1 MDENPD
7 QETELNLAKLLKNKY
22 CDDTGK
28 ETQPKR
34 AAEIIHKLGKIYNRR
49 SPDKISLI
57 KSVALFNAA
66 IVRNPSNLS
75 DVKNDL
81 SNICQH
87 ILNVAN
93 AKLQNADLMKKAHE
107 VKQLFIELRD
117 EVDQLLEQAEN
128 QKTPFSQFKHVKLF
142 LEEQVEKQQAITK
155 ISSVQQL
162 NEFIALKYKQIM
174 ANLGEFC
181 ENVMGKPPCKYAIAG
196 MGSLARLEITPYSDF
211 EHIILL
217 FDDEKYESYL
227 EYFRWYSVIFHTV
240 ILNLQETII
249 PSLNI
254 ESLGNWYFDAFT
266 PRGISFDG
274 MMPHASKFPLGRLQ
288 LTKDKPFETEL
299 IKPVSKMLE
308 YLGSEADLKNG
319 YHLADILTKTC
330 FVFGDIN
337 VFKQFKSEVEI
348 RLKQTPKQTRIEE
361 VKEQVKDDLDNYSTR
376 FRLAKLKS
384 NHTINIK
391 QLIYRSSTLFI
402 AALGRIHNILAHSS
416 FEIVNEMQNI
426 GEITKSTQIKLNYA
440 IAIACEIR
448 LKIYSKNKCQNDSPI
463 RLTHDDKDV
472 NQILDFVGAASTIK
486 YFQIA
491 YCLQCEVAK
500 QLNFTKL
507 HFYSDPQIINFKL
520 GLIFE
525 MEYLKA
531 NIIKNRPK
539 FIWDRNKFDFD
550 KCIKRLETSVHN
562 IHASTTSD
570 STTDKNLILSLA
582 DHLNS
587 IKAHDD
593 ALEFYEAT
601 LEMYRNVSLDE
612 PTDGNIASTLNNVG
626 SCLKKMQRFGDALI
640 HLKQSLEIYRNI
652 SLDEPTDGN
661 IASTLNN
668 VGNCLLEMQRYG
680 DALNH
685 LKQSLEI
692 YRNVSLDGS
701 TDGNIASTLNNV
713 GLCLM
718 EMQRYGDALIHLK
731 QSLEIYRNISLDEP
745 TDGNIARTI
754 NNVGLCLMEMQRYGD
769 ALIHLKQSLEI
780 YRNISLD
787 EPKDGNIAR
796 TLNNVGLCLMELQ
809 RYGDALIH
817 LKQSLE
823 IYRNISLDEPTD
835 GNIALTLNNVGNC
848 FKKMQRYGDALIHL
862 KQSLEIYRNISF
874 DEPTDGNIASTL
886 NNVGLCLMELQRY
899 GDALIHL
906 KQSLEIDRNTSFD
919 EPNDGNIALTLNN
932 VGLCLMELQRYSD
945 ALIHLKHS
953 LEIYKSISLDEPTD
967 GNIALTLNNVGL
979 CLMEMQR
986 YGDALIHLKQSLE
999 IYRNISLDEPTDGNI
1014 ALTLNNVGNCFKKM
1028 QRYSDA
1034 LIHLQKSLE
1043 IYGNISLDEPKDRN
1057 IASTLNNVGLCLM
1070 EMQRYGD
1077 ALIHLK
1083 QSLEIYRNISLDEPT
1098 DGNIA
1103 STLNNVGLCLM
1114 EMQRYGD
1121 ALIHL
1126 KQSLEIYRNISL
1138 DEPTDGNI
1146 ALTLNNVGL
1155 CLMEMQC
1162 YGDALIHLKQSLE
1175 IYRNISLDEPTDGNI
1190 ALTLNNV
1197 ELCLME
1203 M

>member
-1 MDENPD
+1 MDENLD
-7 QETELNLAKLLKNKY
+7 QETELNLAKLLKEKY

-28 ETQPKR
+28 ETQPKE
-34 AAEIIHKLGKIYNRR
+34 AAVIIHKLGKIYKKR
-49 SPDKISLI
+49 SADKLSII
-57 KSVALFNAA
+57 KSVGLFNAA

-75 DVKNDL
+75 EVKNDL

-87 ILNVAN
+87 ILNAAN

-107 VKQLFIELRD
+107 VKQLFIEMRD
-117 EVDQLLEQAEN
+117 EVYQLLEKAKN
-128 QKTPFSQFKHVKLF
+128 QTTLFSQFKLVKLF
-142 LEEQVEKQQAITK
+142 FKEQIEKQEAINK

-162 NEFIALKYKQIM
+162 NKIIAFKYKQIM
-174 ANLGEFC
+174 ANLGQFC
-181 ENVMGKPPCKYAIAG
+181 EDVMGKPPCKYAIAG
-196 MGSLARLEITPYSDF
+196 MGSLARSEITPYSDF

-217 FDDEKYESYL
+217 LDDEKYKSYL

-254 ESLGNWYFDAFT
+254 ESLGDWYFDAFT

-288 LTKDKPFETEL
+288 LTKEKPFETEL

-361 VKEQVKDDLDNYSTR
+361 VKKQVKDDLDNYSTR

-402 AALGRIHNILAHSS
+402 AALGRIHNILAKSS

-426 GEITKSTQIKLNYA
+426 GEITKSTQNKLNYA

-448 LKIYSKNKCQNDSPI
+448 LNIYSKNKCQNDSPI
-463 RLTHDDKDV
+463 RLTHDDKNV
-472 NQILDFVGAASTIK
+472 NQILDFVSAAGTIK

-507 HFYSDPQIINFKL
+507 HFHSDPQIINFKL

-525 MEYLKA
+525 MENLKA
-531 NIIKNRPK
+531 NIIKNLPK

-550 KCIKRLETSVHN
+550 KCIKRLETSVHSK
-562 IHASTTSD
+562 HVSTTSD
-570 STTDKNLILSLA
+570 STTDINLILSLA
-582 DHLNS
+582 GHLKS
-587 IKAHDD
+587 IEAHDD

-601 LEMYRNVSLDE
+601 LEMYRSVSLDE
-612 PTDGNIASTLNNVG
+612 PKDGNIASTLNNVG
-626 SCLKKMQRFGDALI
+626 LCLMEMQRYGDALIRLKQSLEICRNISLDEPKDGNIASTLNNVGNCLMEMQRYGDAFI

-652 SLDEPTDGN
+652 SLDEPKDGN

-668 VGNCLLEMQRYG
+668 VGN
-680 DALNH
+680 
-685 LKQSLEI
+685 
-692 YRNVSLDGS
+692 
-701 TDGNIASTLNNV
+701 
-713 GLCLM
+713 CLM

-745 TDGNIARTI
+745 KDGNIASTL
-754 NNVGLCLMEMQRYGD
+754 NNLGLCLMEMQRYGD

-787 EPKDGNIAR
+787 EPKDGNIA
-796 TLNNVGLCLMELQ
+796 
-809 RYGDALIH
+809 
-817 LKQSLE
+817 
-823 IYRNISLDEPTD
+823 
-835 GNIALTLNNVGNC
+835 LTLNNVGNC
-848 FKKMQRYGDALIHL
+848 LMEMQRYGDALIHL
-862 KQSLEIYRNISF
+862 KQSLEIKRN
-874 DEPTDGNIASTL
+874 
-886 NNVGLCLMELQRY
+886 
-899 GDALIHL
+899 
-906 KQSLEIDRNTSFD
+906 
-919 EPNDGNIALTLNN
+919 
-932 VGLCLMELQRYSD
+932 
-945 ALIHLKHS
+945 
-953 LEIYKSISLDEPTD
+953 ISLDESKD

-999 IYRNISLDEPTDGNI
+999 IKRNISLDEPKDGNIASTLNNVGHCLVEMQRYGDALIHLKQSLEIYRNISLDEPKDGNIASTLNNVGNCLMEMQRYGDALIHLKQSLEICRNISLDEPKDRNIALTLNNVGNCLMEMQRYGDALIHLKQSLEICRNISLDEPKDGNIASTLNNVGNCLIKMQRYGDALIHLKQSLEIYRNISLDEPKDGNI
-1014 ALTLNNVGNCFKKM
+1014 ALTLNNVGN
-1028 QRYSDA
+1028 
-1034 LIHLQKSLE
+1034 
-1043 IYGNISLDEPKDRN
+1043 
-1057 IASTLNNVGLCLM
+1057 CLM

-1083 QSLEIYRNISLDEPT
+1083 QSLEIYRNISLDEPK

-1103 STLNNVGLCLM
+1103 STLNNVGLCLKK
-1114 EMQRYGD
+1114 MQRYGD

-1126 KQSLEIYRNISL
+1126 KQSLEIKRNISL
-1138 DEPTDGNI
+1138 DE
-1146 ALTLNNVGL
+1146 
-1155 CLMEMQC
+1155 
-1162 YGDALIHLKQSLE
+1162 
-1175 IYRNISLDEPTDGNI
+1175 R
-1190 ALTLNNV
+1190 
-1197 ELCLME
+1197 
-1203 M
+1203 